1 MTSIKTRMVWSYIL
15 LIVLVLFV
23 IGAIFITLI
32 LNYYY
37 TSAQSSLEQFAR
49 ANIAQNGYI
58 LGKMTTRDKAEHMYE
73 IMQDGQYR
81 VQLLDYKGTL
91 QIDSNG
97 LGGAVLSTPDVK
109 AAMNGEMNA
118 WEGKD
123 PFYQGE
129 RVAAITVPLLDRQ
142 RVTGLLRYSAS
153 LEQIDSMVW
162 RIIRWTLFTG
172 GVVVL
177 LFLGVSMWIAQRI
190 VKPIQELTHAASIMA
205 KGDWTQRAEPRQKD
219 EIGQLAT
226 TFNMLAKELTKREKM
241 KNDFISSVSHE
252 LRTPL
257 TSIKGW
263 SETLN
268 EEEIDREEMDLGLK
282 IIHRETDRL
291 SGLVEDLLDFS
302 KLSARSIELFMELID
317 LNGPVKESIG
327 QLSIRQEQTGVNLVL
342 ILHVKPIL
350 VKGDANRLKQVL
362 INLIDNAYKFTP
374 PNGTITVE
382 TLSKGESAV
391 LTVSDTGCG
400 IDPED
405 LPHVTEKFYKGSA
418 GKAGSGLG
426 LAICKEII
434 ELHGGRMTV
443 DSKQGTGTII
453 TITLPLH

>member
-123 PFYQGE
+123 PFYQRE